1 MKPPPGYV
9 GHVRD
14 ILKGQSTPDP
24 GFVVM
29 GSACTVRVF
38 LMTTR
43 EYNITIDQG
52 EDFHGAERYVS
63 KLIKRCSEDEARR
76 LAAMLAMGRS
86 IA

>member
-14 ILKGQSTPDP
+14 IVRGQCTSDPDI
-24 GFVVM
+24 VIV

-43 EYNITIDQG
+43 SYNICEDRG
-52 EDFHGAERYVS
+52 EDFHGAERYLS
-63 KLIKRCSEDEARR
+63 RAIRKCSEDEARR
-76 LAAMLAMGRS
+76 LAAMVAMGRS
-86 IA
+86 IE